1 MRHVYVNR
9 AAIVLAVL
17 LVVSTALFAWWR
29 SRDLALVV
37 FVDADAGRLEA
48 LAADD
53 DDRAEP
59 EDWAWQVPGGSFYA
73 GSCRGCHVRLTH
85 VPELFAADGGRPYL
99 IDLLLFGFEGEAPI
113 DGSLERFDHPPV
125 RRPVRRRRRGRPE
138 PPAGQLGQRGRPA
151 RRRRVLPA
159 GGGGGRS
166 GARADADRG
175 GRASA
180 RRMRARR
187 AGGHAPSSSSL
198 SSIRASRTE
207 KVVSPGRLSRE
218 SSLPCARAT

>member
-37 FVDADAGRLEA
+37 FVDAGRLEA

-113 DGSLERFDHPPV
+113 DGSLERFDHPPFADRSDDDV
-125 RRPVRRRRRGRPE
+125 AAVLNHLLVSWGNEDDLPDDAEFYRPE
-138 PPAGQLGQRGRPA
+138 EVEDARERELTPTEVAELRP
-151 RRRRVLPA
+151 
-159 GGGGGRS
+159 GG
-166 GARADADRG
+166 
-175 GRASA
+175 
-180 RRMRARR
+180 
-187 AGGHAPSSSSL
+187 
-198 SSIRASRTE
+198 
-207 KVVSPGRLSRE
+207 
-218 SSLPCARAT
+218 